1 VEYATGSSTSAHM
14 IPLAC
19 ITGLAALVWACG
31 ADPVAG
37 TPPALEPAP
46 SGVPSVALTVARLAG
61 GSGATLVSSG
71 IPLVPGALRAD
82 QLGQVQ
88 VWAGGQQQAVYVEAL
103 QGRHPD
109 GSVRA
114 LLVQFRPALTQ
125 GAPVP
130 GELCLGVA
138 RTTADLGKTA
148 VTWDVPEGVALPSD
162 PAYLVQTDLV
172 GPTVTVAQAPT
183 SPAFFAA
190 YDARFR
196 EFSDYYWNA
205 TGAHYDGNYY
215 DRALNHFAYWVR
227 SGTLVYWQRAA
238 AIAGHYRANYLE
250 SSGFNPVPHMFF
262 PEGLLLHY
270 WLTGHEGSRQALV
283 ASARRVSDVFSV
295 QAGSDPSYRYN
306 EGRIQAR
313 ALLGCL
319 MALRVGDTSADWGG
333 RADGYLGNWAA
344 QQQADGSF
352 RYRLQTEDANSP
364 LGQSNFME
372 GLRMDALVKFH
383 QWRRADARI
392 PTLVRRQVDFLWNT
406 QRVADGSFKYW
417 SVDAAGNSG
426 WDLNQL
432 MSLGFAFAYRTTGQ
446 ASYRT
451 NGDLV
456 FQAGVERSWYQ
467 GSKQF
472 NQQYYDSF
480 TYLAYRQ

>member
-1 VEYATGSSTSAHM
+1 M
-14 IPLAC
+14 ISLAC
-19 ITGLAALVWACG
+19 ISGMAALVWACG
-31 ADPVAG
+31 ADPDPAAG
-37 TPPALEPAP
+37 TPPAFGPAP
-46 SGVPSVALTVARLAG
+46 PEVPSVALTVARLAG

-71 IPLVPGALRAD
+71 VPLAPGALRAD

-88 VWAGGQQQAVYVEAL
+88 VWAGGQEQAVYVEAL
-103 QGRHPD
+103 QGRHAD
-109 GSVRA
+109 GSVRV

-125 GAPVP
+125 GAPVA
-130 GELCLGVA
+130 GELRLGVG
-138 RTTADLGKTA
+138 RTTSDLAKTP
-148 VTWDVPEGVALPSD
+148 VSWNVPEGVALPSD

-172 GPTVTVAQAPT
+172 GPTVTVAQGPT
-183 SPAFFAA
+183 SPTFFAT

-196 EFSDYYWNA
+196 EFSDYQWNA
-205 TGAHYDGNYY
+205 TGGHHDGNYY

-227 SGTLVYWQRAA
+227 SGTLLYWQRAA
-238 AIAGHYRANYLE
+238 TLAGNYRANYLE
-250 SSGFNPVPHMFF
+250 PSGYNPPPHMFF

-283 ASARRVSDVFSV
+283 ATAKRVSDLFSV
-295 QAGSDPSYRYN
+295 QASSDPNWQYN
-306 EGRIQAR
+306 EGRIMAR
-313 ALLGCL
+313 ALLGCV
-319 MALRVGDTSADWGG
+319 MALRLGDTSLDWGG
-333 RADGYLGNWAA
+333 RADGYLSNWAA

-364 LGQSNFME
+364 MGQSNFME
-372 GLRMDALVKFH
+372 GLRMDALVKYY
-383 QWRRADARI
+383 QWRRADARVV
-392 PTLVRRQVDFLWNT
+392 TLVRRQVDYLWNT

-417 SVDAAGNSG
+417 SVDATGGSA

-432 MSLGFAFAYRTTGQ
+432 MSLGFAFAWKTTGQ

-467 GSKQF
+467 GSKQY

-480 TYLAYRQ
+480 NYLAWRQ